1 MSHVVEDKYLLEL
14 RFLICPALDLLLNP
28 GALPERLLCFF
39 LVFPE
44 IALCNYFVEILQ
56 L

>member
-1 MSHVVEDKYLLEL
+1 MSHIVEDKYLLEL
-14 RFLICPALDLLLNP
+14 RFLVCPALNLLLNP
-28 GALPERLLCFF
+28 GALPECLLRLF

-44 IALCNYFVEILQ
+44 IALCNYLVEILQ